1 MLILNIYPTICKS
14 QENITNPNC
23 HFIFH
28 LPEDTILSW
37 NETIIPGTISW
48 DYNNTPITIDYK
60 LVENKII
67 PNWNKLSIPLD
78 SIRVNFRALPYSFHP
93 LLSLWDSS
101 QIKIVDGDV
110 FYNPN
115 AIYPGRSLFE
125 SPGLD
130 YNGALTRGF
139 SLGNNQSLVFDS
151 ELNLQLNGNIGDG
164 YLIKAAITDRNLPIQ
179 PDGTTRQIQEFDKVF
194 IEIDKDQHSVLAG
207 DFDALNPE
215 GYFMRYNR
223 KLKGVEYSYDG
234 NKFHEPWTIKGSA
247 AVSKG
252 KFTRQT
258 LVPTEGNQG
267 PYPLKG
273 ENGELFIIVL
283 AGSEKVFIDGA
294 LQTRGEDADYI
305 MDYNK
310 SEITFTRRILI
321 NVRHRITIEFE
332 YAQFNFQKSQNAIEI
347 RYQKDNLT
355 SYMNFFQ
362 ENDSKTITGDLQ
374 LTTEDLA
381 LLNMAGDAGSQFQ
394 KSGIKKLN
402 EGYNPNLILYSAIDT
417 AVNSVVYPDVL
428 IWSTDPQKANLIVS
442 FSEVG
447 QGNGDYMISPD
458 PSPNGRIYIWISPDA
473 VTGDRRGNFAPIIP
487 LQAPQQKQ
495 MITTGGEYQWNKN
508 GKLSAEFGVSR
519 HDLNRYSS
527 IDDNDNAGGAMKV
540 TLSEL
545 FAFGKSW
552 TISPLVSYEEN
563 GINFRPLDPYRNPEF
578 ARDWSLSQN
587 IGPGREQLPSVR
599 IGVRK
604 GTSIISEYSY
614 AGLYRSGGY
623 VGNKHNAQIKIDTIG
638 WKFSAIIGILNAKDN
653 VNKSR
658 FLRPSINLERVIR
671 KTGDWRL
678 GIKYFEDRNEVR
690 NVSNQG
696 LALNSFIQ
704 NQMSF
709 YINNSIDDNTHFVIS
724 YKIEQPKIP
733 FQNQLKSLEKA
744 KEWNIEGHFHQWKH
758 FKMEYTI
765 KNRNV
770 QSLLST
776 PEHRSRNLL
785 GRIDLVADVF
795 KKAIRWSS
803 GYEIGNGQEPKTEYK
818 YIKVQKGEGNYIW
831 VDNGNGIEEI
841 NEFEI
846 APFADQGEYI
856 RVLAYNSEFI
866 STRALG
872 LQQSLNIDMKQIKP
886 AGWVSKIALVSTYQ
900 MNRKIREDE
909 NSPYWNP
916 FFQQYADTSIL
927 SFSNTW
933 RNILYWN
940 RSSTIYDIQT
950 GYIRQQNQVLQT
962 SGFEI
967 REIQDLTFRWRLS
980 LRKKMD
986 IVIVARKG
994 MRGNRS
1000 QYFAERNFNLSQYDI
1015 SSELNAII
1023 KERFRLTG
1031 LYQFLSQENITG
1043 NERFNSHKLSVESV
1057 WRRSNSSD
1065 IRGQVSLVEINY
1077 SSSGHSAVDFAI
1089 LQGLQN
1095 GSNLLWSLQFNTRL
1109 NESLIL
1115 TLQYNGRNTGG
1126 TKTIHTG
1133 NAQIRANF

>member
-1 MLILNIYPTICKS
+1 M
-14 QENITNPNC
+14 
-23 HFIFH
+23 
-28 LPEDTILSW
+28 PEDTILSW
-37 NETIIPGTISW
+37 PETIIPGTISW
-48 DYNNTPITIDYK
+48 DYKGTPVNIEYK

-67 PNWNKLSIPLD
+67 PNWNTLNVILD
-78 SIRVNFRALPYSFHP
+78 SIRVTFRALPYSFHQRQ
-93 LLSLWDSS
+93 SLWDSS
-101 QIKIVDGDV
+101 QVRIVDGDV
-110 FYNPN
+110 FYDPGALNPG
-115 AIYPGRSLFE
+115 YSLFQ
-125 SPGLD
+125 SSGLE

-139 SLGNNQSLVFDS
+139 SIGNNQSLVFDS
-151 ELNLQLNGNIGDG
+151 ELNLQMNGTIGDG
-164 YLIKAAITDRNLPIQ
+164 YTIKAAITDQNLPIQ
-179 PDGTTRQIQEFDKVF
+179 PDGTTRQLQEFDKVF

-207 DFDALNPE
+207 DFDAINPE

-223 KLKGVEYSYDG
+223 KLKGEEYSYDG
-234 NKFHEPWTIKGSA
+234 VKNNEPWTVRGSV

-252 KFTRQT
+252 KIKRQT
-258 LVPTEGNQG
+258 LTPTEGNQG

-283 AGSEKVFIDGA
+283 AGSEKVFIDGV
-294 LQTRGEDADYI
+294 LLTRGEDADYI

-332 YAQFNFQKSQNAIEI
+332 YAQFNFQKSQNTIEV
-347 RYQKDNLT
+347 RYQTDNLT
-355 SYMNFFQ
+355 TYLNFFR
-362 ENDSKTITGDLQ
+362 ENDSKSITGDLQ
-374 LTTEDLA
+374 LNAEDLA

-394 KSGIKKLN
+394 KSGIKKLT
-402 EGYNPNLILYSAIDT
+402 EGYNSNLILYASIDT
-417 AVNSVVYPDVL
+417 VVNTVIYPEVL
-428 IWSTDPQKANLIVS
+428 TWSTDPLKANLIVS

-447 QGNGDYMISPD
+447 QGNGDYIISPD
-458 PSPNGRIYIWISPDA
+458 PTPNGRIYIWLAPDV
-473 VTGDRRGNFAPIIP
+473 VTGDKRGNFAPIIP

-495 MITTGGEYQWNKN
+495 MLTAGGEYRWNKN
-508 GKLSAEFGVSR
+508 GKLGVEFGVSQ

-527 IDDNDNAGGAMKV
+527 LDDNDNGGGALKV

-545 FAFGKSW
+545 FALGKSW
-552 TISPLVSYEEN
+552 SISPLVSYEGN

-587 IGPGREQLPSVR
+587 IAPGKEQLPSIR
-599 IGVRK
+599 IGIRK

-614 AGLYRSGGY
+614 NGLYRSGGY
-623 VGNKHNAQIKIDTIG
+623 AGNKHTAQIKLDTAG
-638 WKFSAIIGILNAKDN
+638 WKFSGILNILNAEDD
-653 VNKSR
+653 VHKSR

-690 NVSNQG
+690 NVFNHD

-709 YINNSIDDNTHFVIS
+709 YINNNIDDNTHFVIS
-724 YKIEQPKIP
+724 YNIEQPKIP
-733 FQNQLKSLEKA
+733 FQNQLKSIEKV
-744 KEWNIEGHFHQWKH
+744 KEWNFEGHFHQWKH

-770 QSLLST
+770 ESLVS
-776 PEHRSRNLL
+776 PPGNRSRNLL
-785 GRIDLVADVF
+785 GRIDLATDIF
-795 KKAIRWSS
+795 NKAIRWSS

-856 RVLAYNSEFI
+856 RVLAFNSEFI

-886 AGWVSKIALVSTYQ
+886 VSWVSKIALLSTYQ

-916 FFQQYADTSIL
+916 FYQQYADTSIL

-962 SGFEI
+962 SGFEMRAI
-967 REIQDLTFRWRLS
+967 RDLTFRWRVS

-986 IVIVARKG
+986 IVINARKG

-1015 SSELNAII
+1015 SAELNAII
-1023 KERFRLTG
+1023 KERFRFTG
-1031 LYQFLSQENITG
+1031 VYQFLSQENIMG
-1043 NERFNSHKLSVESV
+1043 DERFTSHKLSVESV
-1057 WRRSNSSD
+1057 WRRSSGSD
-1065 IRGQVSLVEINY
+1065 LRGQVSLVEVNY
-1077 SSSGHSAVDFAI
+1077 SPSGHSAVDFAI

-1095 GSNLLWSLQFNTRL
+1095 GTNLLWSLQLNTRL

-1133 NAQIRANF
+1133 NAQVRANF